1 MRVATD
7 QQVRQVEPGATVEV
21 VVDVVNTG
29 DLIDGV
35 TARVIGLPEA
45 EVAVEPQLLPLFPDA
60 TGQLRVS
67 ITVPTTQPAGTHPVT
82 VEVISHGAGAPTQH
96 LDLDL
101 SVSARPAAR
110 LVRSPEVVRARRAGR
125 FLIAVEN
132 TGNVALDATLGSVLE
147 DSRTATRFTPETLRV
162 EPGTSTPVLLVVRGP
177 RMLTGSEVERPVRVV
192 LTGRRAYSIP
202 AMGEAD
208 QGPDV
213 EDEVALRL
221 RQRPTLSRGLLTAL
235 VLLTIIGLWAAA
247 FLLGLTQVLA
257 GDPVTKTAP
266 ASFFTTADDP
276 SAADATVG
284 GEGAEAAAATGGA
297 AAAAPAGAMSKTG
310 LLDPGVGGTIGGTV
324 TAASSQQPVGRIL
337 VQAYRTGRDGP
348 VLVSQAASQADGT
361 YSLAGLFP
369 TSYTLKFS
377 ADGFTPVWY
386 PAAPSRRGATE
397 VSVAA
402 QGSTQGIDAVVAGLP
417 AQVSGSVDPGSALT
431 PPATTVVARVA
442 GGTTQGAAPVATTP
456 GAEAPPAAGTVVA
469 RTTTGGDGS
478 YALPGLPAPATYE
491 LSFTSPG
498 YAATKVLTTV
508 NGGEQR
514 LQPSVVLSA
523 GGGQISGTVTDG
535 GGPIGNVTVTTESG
549 GEQVSVVTPTVG
561 AVGAFTLGD
570 LPTPGTYVLTFTADG
585 HGSSTEI
592 VDLAAGESRTDL
604 AVRLAQGTGSV
615 SGRVTGPGGTKLG
628 GVQVWVG
635 GSSTGTTGTTDP
647 TTGSA
652 DPSGAAG
659 TTGTTGSTGSTSP
672 SGIPATTTLTQGLVG
687 TFSVNGLRAPGEY
700 TLTFTL
706 DGYAPETVPV
716 SLTADGPAPTVK
728 VTMHSQLGTVT
739 GTVTGPDGRR
749 YDGATITASNGN
761 RTWTTTSGA
770 PGTALT
776 QGGYRLAGLP
786 AGTYSVTV
794 TAAGLTQQTA
804 MVTVTEGGDVTQALR
819 LGS

>member
-1 MRVATD
+1 
-7 QQVRQVEPGATVEV
+7 
-21 VVDVVNTG
+21 
-29 DLIDGV
+29 
-35 TARVIGLPEA
+35 
-45 EVAVEPQLLPLFPDA
+45 
-60 TGQLRVS
+60 
-67 ITVPTTQPAGTHPVT
+67 
-82 VEVISHGAGAPTQH
+82 
-96 LDLDL
+96 
-101 SVSARPAAR
+101 
-110 LVRSPEVVRARRAGR
+110 
-125 FLIAVEN
+125 
-132 TGNVALDATLGSVLE
+132 
-147 DSRTATRFTPETLRV
+147 
-162 EPGTSTPVLLVVRGP
+162 
-177 RMLTGSEVERPVRVV
+177 
-192 LTGRRAYSIP
+192 
-202 AMGEAD
+202 
-208 QGPDV
+208 
-213 EDEVALRL
+213 
-221 RQRPTLSRGLLTAL
+221 
-235 VLLTIIGLWAAA
+235 
-247 FLLGLTQVLA
+247 
-257 GDPVTKTAP
+257 
-266 ASFFTTADDP
+266 
-276 SAADATVG
+276 
-284 GEGAEAAAATGGA
+284 
-297 AAAAPAGAMSKTG
+297 MSKTG
-310 LLDPGVGGTIGGTV
+310 LLDPGVGGAISGTV

-369 TSYTLKFS
+369 TAYVLKFS

-397 VSVAA
+397 VNVAA

-431 PPATTVVARVA
+431 PPVTTVVARVA
-442 GGTTQGAAPVATTP
+442 GGTTQGAAPVVPAP
-456 GAEAPPAAGTVVA
+456 GSDAPAAAGTVVA
-469 RTTTGGDGS
+469 RTTTGGDGG
-478 YALPGLPAPATYE
+478 YTLPGLPAPATYE

-523 GGGQISGTVTDG
+523 GGGQISGTVKDA

-604 AVRLAQGTGSV
+604 SVTLARGTGSV

-635 GSSTGTTGTTDP
+635 GSSTGAAG
-647 TTGSA
+647 TTGSTGTS
-652 DPSGAAG
+652 DVTGGTGGTGTSG
-659 TTGTTGSTGSTSP
+659 TTGTTGA
-672 SGIPATTTLTQGLVG
+672 PATTTLTQGLVG
-687 TFSVNGLRAPGEY
+687 TFSLNGLQAPGEY

-728 VTMHSQLGTVT
+728 VTMHSQLGTVS

-770 PGTALT
+770 PGTALS

-786 AGTYSVTV
+786 AGTYSITV

>member
-29 DLIDGV
+29 GLIDGV

-45 EVAVEPQLLPLFPDA
+45 EVSVEPQLLPLFPDA

-82 VEVISHGAGAPTQH
+82 VEVVSHGAGAPTQH
-96 LDLDL
+96 LDVDL

-110 LVRSPEVVRARRAGR
+110 VVRSPEVVRARRAGR
-125 FLIAVEN
+125 FLLAVEN

-147 DSRTATRFTPETLRV
+147 DSRTSTRFTPETLRV

-221 RQRPTLSRGLLTAL
+221 RQRPVLSRGLLTAL
-235 VLLTIIGLWAAA
+235 VLLTIIGLWAAV

-266 ASFFTTADDP
+266 ASFFTTADGEAGD
-276 SAADATVG
+276 TVG
-284 GEGAEAAAATGGA
+284 GAQAEGAAATTGGG
-297 AAAAPAGAMSKTG
+297 AAAPAGAMSKTG
-310 LLDPGVGGTIGGTV
+310 LLEPGVGGEISGTV

-337 VQAYRTGRDGP
+337 VQAYRTGRDGL

-402 QGSTQGIDAVVAGLP
+402 QGSTQGIDAVVAGLD

-431 PPATTVVARVA
+431 PPTTTVVARVA
-442 GGTTQGAAPVATTP
+442 GGAGGGVPPAAAGP
-456 GAEAPPAAGTVVA
+456 GTEPPPAAGTVVA
-469 RTTTGGDGS
+469 RTTTGADGS
-478 YALPGLPAPATYE
+478 YVLTGLPAPASYE
-491 LSFTSPG
+491 LSFTSAG

-523 GGGQISGTVTDG
+523 GGGQISGTVTDAS
-535 GGPIGNVTVTTESG
+535 GPIGNVTVTTESG

-604 AVRLAQGTGSV
+604 GVQLARGTGSV
-615 SGRVTGPGGTKLG
+615 SGRVTGPGGVKLG

-635 GSSTGTTGTTDP
+635 GSSTGAP
-647 TTGSA
+647 GSA
-652 DPSGAAG
+652 SPGPSSGVPGDG
-659 TTGTTGSTGSTSP
+659 TSGTGSTDGV
-672 SGIPATTTLTQGLVG
+672 PATTTLTQGLVG
-687 TFSVNGLRAPGEY
+687 TFSLNGLQAPGEY
-700 TLTFTL
+700 TLTFAL
-706 DGYAPETVPV
+706 EGYAPETVPV

-728 VTMHSQLGTVT
+728 VTMHSQLGTVS
-739 GTVTGPDGRR
+739 GTVSGPDGRR
-749 YDGATITASNGN
+749 YDGATVTASNGN

-770 PGTALT
+770 PGTALS
-776 QGGYRLAGLP
+776 QGGYRFAGLP

-794 TAAGLTQQTA
+794 TAAGLGQQTA
-804 MVTVTEGGDVTQALR
+804 MVTVTEGGAVTQPLR
-819 LGS
+819 LGA